1 MRVIFR
7 ADAGLHIGTGHVMR
21 CLTLAE
27 ALRACG
33 AECGFVTRD
42 HTGHLA
48 GRISARGFAVSLL
61 PAGTGDFV
69 APPPAHA
76 GWAGVHWTQDAA
88 ETLAATDGADWM
100 VVDHY
105 ALDARWERAVAGG
118 RMRLMVIDDLAD
130 RPHAANL
137 VLDQK
142 FGHSPADHAGLLPA
156 GCRCLAGPR
165 HALLRPEFAQTRA
178 QSLSDR
184 DGRGL
189 RHLIVTLGG
198 VDRGDAT
205 SAVLEALRTA
215 CLPPDLRITVIM
227 GSDAPALERVR
238 ALARDMPRPTRIAV
252 NLEDMAALM
261 AGADL
266 AIGAGGGTTWE
277 RCCLGLPCVTLET
290 APNQKGVAPAL
301 ADAGAGFDPGPPE
314 GRDFV
319 HNLQAAIAE
328 ASDPARLDAMSQK
341 AASLCDGDGTPRV
354 LAALVPS
361 EVGFRCATRAD
372 SQRVWEWRD
381 ALDDSFRVSDEKPP
395 YAEHDRW
402 FRKAVSEADPII
414 RILTQGALARGYL
427 RLDRTGATSARVS
440 ICLAPDARGQGLG
453 RRLLVEADR
462 LGARLGLE
470 RLVAEIHE
478 GNGASRKVFE
488 AAGYVERGSKDGFRN
503 CSRTLENTT

>member
-7 ADAGLHIGTGHVMR
+7 ADASLHIGTGHVMR

-48 GRISARGFAVSLL
+48 GRISARGFPVSLL
-61 PAGTGDFV
+61 PAGTSDFV

-76 GWAGVHWTQDAA
+76 GWAGVHWTKDAA
-88 ETLAATDGADWM
+88 ETLGATDGADWM

-105 ALDARWERAVAGG
+105 ALDARWERTVAGG

-130 RPHAANL
+130 RPHAADL

-156 GCRCLAGPR
+156 GCRCLTGPR

-205 SAVLEALRTA
+205 SAVLGALRTA

-238 ALARDMPRPTRIAV
+238 ALAAQMPRPTEVAV
-252 NLEDMAALM
+252 DVADMAARM
-261 AGADL
+261 AAADL
-266 AIGAGGGTTWE
+266 AISAGGGTTWE
-277 RCCLGLPCVTLET
+277 RCCLGLPSIIVET
-290 APNQKGVAPAL
+290 ADNQAGIARAM
-301 ADAGAGFDPGPPE
+301 AAAGAALDPGPVE
-314 GRDFV
+314 AAGFGRV
-319 HNLQAAIAE
+319 LQAALRE
-328 ASDPARLDAMSQK
+328 ASDPARLDALSAN
-341 AASLCDGDGTPRV
+341 AAAICDGDGARRV
-354 LAALVPS
+354 
-361 EVGFRCATRAD
+361 
-372 SQRVWEWRD
+372 
-381 ALDDSFRVSDEKPP
+381 
-395 YAEHDRW
+395 
-402 FRKAVSEADPII
+402 
-414 RILTQGALARGYL
+414 
-427 RLDRTGATSARVS
+427 
-440 ICLAPDARGQGLG
+440 
-453 RRLLVEADR
+453 VER
-462 LGARLGLE
+462 LGVEVL
-470 RLVAEIHE
+470 HE
-478 GNGASRKVFE
+478 N
-488 AAGYVERGSKDGFRN
+488 
-503 CSRTLENTT
+503 